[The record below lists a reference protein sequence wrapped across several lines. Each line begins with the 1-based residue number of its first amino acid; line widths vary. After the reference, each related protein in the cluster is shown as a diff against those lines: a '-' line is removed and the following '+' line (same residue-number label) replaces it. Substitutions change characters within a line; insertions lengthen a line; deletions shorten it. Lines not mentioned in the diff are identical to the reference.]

1 MENATKG
8 AAGMRKLIRT
18 LLVALF
24 FASLQA
30 TTFAYG
36 GLWIERGAPL
46 TAMKKLVLFPMSISN
61 DLNEF
66 AVNGDESSAV
76 FRQND
81 YLHRRLSKKLKDANF
96 LRLAPDIGEQRIREN
111 IAPFAALLAPTPNAA
126 KRAADIHRLTMAD
139 GYLVP
144 HFRENRVRIDISPK
158 TTFHFTL
165 RSWTEVRDEKG
176 TRVTKDCSYPVT
188 HVVPEKAMEFRI
200 MDVDYTLYDE
210 TGHELL
216 SFENSDRA
224 YFADPVSMYRDLA
237 EEFADVL
244 KKARKGKY
252 RLKKADEKA
261 IPIALSPISLPD
273 NMAGD
278 VVRERAIR
286 FAFSDETR
294 RQDRLRFDST
304 SPRFLVNMRIDRCE
318 LVPTWHPPTAWVT
331 TSSTTHDDSWTDKQG
346 KRHEVKRTE
355 YTQSVSHAF
364 GYYSYH
370 AVAAGNL
377 SLTDARTGAVL
388 LQKAFAE
395 TDDKEIDACRHA
407 FRDFCKEIVRS
418 VKKQKHPADIFD
430 NLT

>member
-8 AAGMRKLIRT
+8 AAGMRKLIWT
-18 LLVALF
+18 LLVAF
-24 FASLQA
+24 FFVSLQVTA
-30 TTFAYG
+30 FAYG
-36 GLWIERGAPL
+36 GLWIERGAAL
-46 TAMKKLVLFPMSISN
+46 TAMKKLVLFPMSISD

-111 IAPFAALLAPTPNAA
+111 VAPFAALLAPTSNAA

-144 HFRENRVRIDISPK
+144 HFRENRVRIDISPE

-188 HVVPEKAMEFRI
+188 HVVPEKEMEFRI

-388 LQKAFAE
+388 LQKTFVE

-418 VKKQKHPADIFD
+418 VKKQQHPADIFD

>member
-1 MENATKG
+1 
-8 AAGMRKLIRT
+8 MRKLIRT

-30 TTFAYG
+30 TAFAYG
-36 GLWIERGAPL
+36 GLWIERGAALP
-46 TAMKKLVLFPMSISN
+46 AMKKLVLFPMSISD

-66 AVNGDESSAV
+66 AVNGDEDSAV

-81 YLHRRLSKKLKDANF
+81 YLHRRLSKKLKEANF

-111 IAPFAALLAPTPNAA
+111 IAPFAALLVPTPNAA

-139 GYLVP
+139 GYLIP
-144 HFRENRVRIDISPK
+144 HFRENWVRIDISPE

-176 TRVTKDCSYPVT
+176 TRVTDDYSYPVT
-188 HVVPEKAMEFRI
+188 HVVPEKEMEFRI

-210 TGHELL
+210 TGHEIL
-216 SFENSDRA
+216 SFENSGRG
-224 YFADPVSMYRDLA
+224 YFADPVSMYKDLA
-237 EEFADVL
+237 AEFADVL
-244 KKARKGKY
+244 KAARKGKF
-252 RLKKADEKA
+252 RLKKPDEKA
-261 IPIALSPISLPD
+261 VPIAISRISLPD
-273 NMAGD
+273 GMAGD
-278 VVRERAIR
+278 TVRERAIR

-304 SPRFLVNMRIDRCE
+304 SPRLLVDVHIDRCE
-318 LVPTWHPPTAWVT
+318 LVPTWNPPTAWVT
-331 TSSTTHDDSWTDKQG
+331 TSSTTHDESWTDKQG

-370 AVAAGNL
+370 AVATGSLA
-377 SLTDARTGAVL
+377 LTDARTGAVL
-388 LQKAFAE
+388 LQKSFSEA
-395 TDDKEIDACRHA
+395 DDKEIDACRHA

-418 VKKQKHPADIFD
+418 VKKQKHPSFD
-430 NLT
+430 NFAQS

>member
-1 MENATKG
+1 
-8 AAGMRKLIRT
+8 MRKLIRT

-24 FASLQA
+24 FVSLQA
-30 TTFAYG
+30 TTSAYG
-36 GLWIERGAPL
+36 GLWIERGAALPSL
-46 TAMKKLVLFPMSISN
+46 KKLVLFPMSISD

-66 AVNGDESSAV
+66 AVNSDENSAV

-111 IAPFAALLAPTPNAA
+111 VAPFEALLVPTPNAA
-126 KRAADIHRLTMAD
+126 KRAADVHQMTMAD

-144 HFRENRVRIDISPK
+144 HFRENWVRIDVSPE

-165 RSWTEVRDEKG
+165 RSWTEVHDEKG

-188 HVVPEKAMEFRI
+188 HVVPEKELEFRI

-210 TGHELL
+210 TGHEIL
-216 SFENSDRA
+216 SFENSDRS
-224 YFADPVSMYRDLA
+224 YFADPVSMYRNLA

-244 KKARKGKY
+244 KAARKGKY

-261 IPIALSPISLPD
+261 FPISISRISLPEG
-273 NMAGD
+273 MEGD
-278 VVRERAIR
+278 TVRERAIR

-294 RQDRLRFDST
+294 RQDRLRFDSA
-304 SPRFLVNMRIDRCE
+304 SPRLLVDVHIDRCE

-331 TSSTTHDDSWTDKQG
+331 TSSTTHDDSWTDKEG

-370 AVAAGNL
+370 AAATGSL
-377 SLTDARTGAVL
+377 ALTDARTGAVL
-388 LQKAFAE
+388 LRKSFSE

-407 FRDFCKEIVRS
+407 FREFCKEIVRFI
-418 VKKQKHPADIFD
+418 KKQK
-430 NLT
+430 

>member
-1 MENATKG
+1 
-8 AAGMRKLIRT
+8 MRKLIRT

-24 FASLQA
+24 FVFWQ
-30 TTFAYG
+30 TTSFAYG
-36 GLWIERGAPL
+36 GLWIERGAALP
-46 TAMKKLVLFPMSISN
+46 AMKKLVLFPMSISD

-66 AVNGDESSAV
+66 AINGDENSAV

-111 IAPFAALLAPTPNAA
+111 VAPFAALLAPTATASN
-126 KRAADIHRLTMAD
+126 RAADVRRMTMAD
-139 GYLVP
+139 GFLVP
-144 HFRENRVRIDISPK
+144 HFRENWIRIDVSPE

-176 TRVTKDCSYPVT
+176 TRVTKDYSYPVT
-188 HVVPEKAMEFRI
+188 HVVPEKEMEFRI

-210 TGHELL
+210 NGHEIL
-216 SFENSDRA
+216 SFENSDRE
-224 YFADPVSMYRDLA
+224 YFADPVSMYKDLA

-244 KKARKGKY
+244 KAARKGKY
-252 RLKKADEKA
+252 RLKKTDEKA
-261 IPIALSPISLPD
+261 VPIAISRISLPEGLS
-273 NMAGD
+273 GD
-278 VVRERAIR
+278 TVRERAIR

-304 SPRFLVNMRIDRCE
+304 APRLLVDVHIDRCE

-370 AVAAGNL
+370 AVATGSL
-377 SLTDARTGAVL
+377 TLTDARTGAVL
-388 LQKAFAE
+388 LRKSFSE
-395 TDDKEIDACRHA
+395 TDDKQIDACRHA
-407 FRDFCKEIVRS
+407 FREFCKEIARS
-418 VKKQKHPADIFD
+418 VKKKKQTADIF
-430 NLT
+430 TQA

>member
-1 MENATKG
+1 
-8 AAGMRKLIRT
+8 MRKLIRT

-24 FASLQA
+24 FVSLQA
-30 TTFAYG
+30 TTSAYG
-36 GLWIERGAPL
+36 GLWIERGAALPSL
-46 TAMKKLVLFPMSISN
+46 KKLVLFPMSISD

-66 AVNGDESSAV
+66 AVNSDENSAV

-111 IAPFAALLAPTPNAA
+111 VAPFEALLVPTPNAA
-126 KRAADIHRLTMAD
+126 KRAADVHQMTMAD

-144 HFRENRVRIDISPK
+144 HFRENWVRIDVSPE

-188 HVVPEKAMEFRI
+188 LVVPEKELEFRI

-210 TGHELL
+210 TGHEIL
-216 SFENSDRA
+216 SFENSDRS
-224 YFADPVSMYRDLA
+224 YFADPVSMYRNLA

-244 KKARKGKY
+244 KAARKGKY

-261 IPIALSPISLPD
+261 FPISISRISLPEG
-273 NMAGD
+273 MEGD
-278 VVRERAIR
+278 TVRERAIR

-294 RQDRLRFDST
+294 RQDRLRFYSA
-304 SPRFLVNMRIDRCE
+304 SPRLLVDVHIDRWE

-331 TSSTTHDDSWTDKQG
+331 TSSTTHDDSWTDKEG

-370 AVAAGNL
+370 AAATGSL
-377 SLTDARTGAVL
+377 ALTDARTGAVL
-388 LQKAFAE
+388 LRKSFSE

-407 FRDFCKEIVRS
+407 FREFCKEIVRFI
-418 VKKQKHPADIFD
+418 KKQK
-430 NLT
+430 

>member
-1 MENATKG
+1 
-8 AAGMRKLIRT
+8 MRKLIRT

-24 FASLQA
+24 FASWHA
-30 TTFAYG
+30 AAFAYG
-36 GLWIERGAPL
+36 GLWIERGASLPSL
-46 TAMKKLVLFPMSISN
+46 KKLVLFPMSIS
-61 DLNEF
+61 DDYNEF
-66 AVNGDESSAV
+66 AVDGNENSAV

-81 YLHRRLSKKLKDANF
+81 YLHRYLSKKLKDANF

-111 IAPFAALLAPTPNAA
+111 IAPFAALLAPTANASA
-126 KRAADIHRLTMAD
+126 RAADVHRLTMAD

-144 HFRENRVRIDISPK
+144 HFRENWVRIDVSPE

-188 HVVPEKAMEFRI
+188 HVVPEKEMEFRI
-200 MDVDYTLYDE
+200 MDVDYMLYDE
-210 TGHELL
+210 AGHEIL
-216 SFENSDRA
+216 SFENSGRA
-224 YFADPVSMYRDLA
+224 YFADPVSMYKDLA

-244 KKARKGKY
+244 KTARKGKF
-252 RLKKADEKA
+252 RLKKPDEKA
-261 IPIALSPISLPD
+261 VPIAISRISLPEG
-273 NMAGD
+273 MAGD
-278 VVRERAIR
+278 TIRERAIR

-294 RQDRLRFDST
+294 RQGRLRFDST
-304 SPRFLVNMRIDRCE
+304 SPRLLIDINIDRCE
-318 LVPTWHPPTAWVT
+318 LVPTWHPPTAWIT
-331 TSSTTHDDSWTDKQG
+331 TSSTTHDDSWTDKEG

-370 AVAAGNL
+370 AVATGSL

-388 LQKAFAE
+388 LRKSFSE

-407 FRDFCKEIVRS
+407 FREFCKEIVRS
-418 VKKQKHPADIFD
+418 VKKKKQPTDSFNSLA
-430 NLT
+430 